1 MSNNKTDQRT
11 VKEKWEEGLTERQEE
26 EKEGEEE
33 EEEVGHGAEI
43 ESNIQGENKK
53 VSGCGIWD
61 RKRRRG
67 GGGGRT
73 RRIEKGS

>member
-1 MSNNKTDQRT
+1 MSNNKTDQRR
-11 VKEKWEEGLTERQEE
+11 VKEKWEEGLTERQEK

-43 ESNIQGENKK
+43 ESSIHGENKK

-61 RKRRRG
+61 RRRIG
-67 GGGGRT
+67 GGGRKRT
-73 RRIEKGS
+73 RRIETGS